1 MKFVKSGVRYMQ
13 DGGAM
18 APAEDPAMAQGTA
31 PAEQQGGAEE
41 QMAQLAAQL
50 SQSLLEQ
57 IGDPNAV
64 MAILQMAMEMIQ
76 QSAGAAPE
84 AAQEPVFRKGGRL
97 ASCGKAAKKKC

>member
-1 MKFVKSGVRYMQ
+1 MKFVKSGVRKYQ
-13 DGGAM
+13 DGGM
-18 APAEDPAMAQGTA
+18 APEMAPEAQGAA
-31 PAEQQGGAEE
+31 PAEQQGGAED
-41 QMAQLAAQL
+41 QMAQLAQQL
-50 SQSLLEQ
+50 VEMLMQQ
-57 IGDPNAV
+57 IQDPNAV